1 VTNSPLHSRY
11 VFSQFFDSLG
21 IKPTTLLS
29 QFSQNWK
36 SQTTVVWL
44 SLCCG
49 IFQSFFGRWLERKA
63 SETGYSDVLFRE
75 VELCSTLLIGLHISH
90 PLLRRQSDTNI
101 GFQNQGTSYFFSKS
115 WFRTDQKKRKPPL
128 QS

>member
-36 SQTTVVWL
+36 SQTSMTFSLLWNL
-44 SLCCG
+44 S
-49 IFQSFFGRWLERKA
+49 IFFW
-63 SETGYSDVLFRE
+63 
-75 VELCSTLLIGLHISH
+75 
-90 PLLRRQSDTNI
+90 
-101 GFQNQGTSYFFSKS
+101 
-115 WFRTDQKKRKPPL
+115 
-128 QS
+128 